1 MFQTKTKIDD
11 NKSSLQNEVLEFV
24 SLIQPQREMKISL
37 FTKQVVQYSNLWS
50 AKGLNLPNINENG

>member
-37 FTKQVVQYSNLWS
+37 TKQVVQYSNLWS